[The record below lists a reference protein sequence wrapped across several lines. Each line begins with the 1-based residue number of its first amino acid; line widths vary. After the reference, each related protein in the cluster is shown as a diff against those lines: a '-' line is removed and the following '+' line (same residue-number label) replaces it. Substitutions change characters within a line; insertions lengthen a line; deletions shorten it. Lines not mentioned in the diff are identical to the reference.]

1 MNRTIWRRVAAILWL
16 AAEAH
21 VSLAQQTKIG
31 SAAAVSKGDPVK
43 RLAPSEVPGLPG
55 EFVEKL
61 NARGCTIPK
70 FDVASSLPA
79 ASSGT
84 SEVAV
89 FAPTNVIH
97 GEFARAGQE
106 DWAVL
111 CSNGKSSTIVIFW
124 GRETACPGSLARLE
138 DAHYLTAANGKG
150 KSLHYSRAIRAL
162 GENDLSERTGMSA
175 LRPLAHQGI
184 DDRFVG
190 KSSSFFYCNEGKWR
204 IFPAKDSA
212 GQ

>member
-1 MNRTIWRRVAAILWL
+1 MNKTTRCQVAAILWL

-31 SAAAVSKGDPVK
+31 SAAVSKGDPVK
-43 RLAPSEVPGLPG
+43 RLAPSEVPGLPV

-61 NARGCTIPK
+61 NARGCTIPQ

-84 SEVAV
+84 SDAAAA
-89 FAPTNVIH
+89 APTNVIR

-138 DAHYLTAANGKG
+138 DAHYLTAGGKS

-162 GENDLSERTGMSA
+162 GENDLSERARMSA
-175 LRPLAHQGI
+175 LRPLAHQ
-184 DDRFVG
+184 
-190 KSSSFFYCNEGKWR
+190 
-204 IFPAKDSA
+204 
-212 GQ
+212 